1 MKKYVLFFI
10 IILLISG
17 SCIAQG
23 FKITAKIS
31 KAKPQKAT
39 LAYYFEDKQ
48 YVAVDSGK
56 IENNSFVFTGK
67 KNLPSGIYC
76 VILKDDSQYF
86 DLLIDPENQNFT
98 LKADISDIQKTMK
111 FYGSQLNNDFYDYQR
126 LMTKIIVRR
135 NELDTLKKYETD
147 STKIPQIDEKLDKID
162 QEIDNAWKTTAKEH
176 AGTFLA
182 DVLNCMNASNYA
194 GTEMFKYINFAQPG
208 LLRTPFFYNKIR
220 THIARHIESGAWNIN
235 YETDRI
241 INLAAANEDVYHYV
255 TSYLLNFYR
264 TFYKYGINEV
274 FIHIADTYF
283 LPDTVKNLNP
293 ESRNAI
299 KEQRDIYNAS
309 MPGQIFKDIKLA
321 NTYTGD
327 SIKLSQTTPKAK
339 LLLFWANGCGHCDSA
354 ENALKFYYNDLKKRN
369 IEVISICNDNFS
381 REGIK
386 QNAERKNFPWNDYC
400 DVKNYSRYREYYYVV
415 STPLLFFI
423 DKNGKIVQKTAGEDN
438 ITRIAKQLSGHDE

>member
-1 MKKYVLFFI
+1 MKKTA
-10 IILLISG
+10 LLLSAI
-17 SCIAQG
+17 CLIVNVCFAQD

-31 KAKPQKAT
+31 KMKPQKAT

-48 YVAVDSGK
+48 YVAIDSGK
-56 IENNSFVFTGK
+56 IENGSIVFEK
-67 KNLPSGIYC
+67 QKQLPAGIYC
-76 VILKDDSQYF
+76 IILKDDAQYF
-86 DLLIDPENQNFT
+86 DLLIDPNNQIFS
-98 LKADISDIQKTMK
+98 LKADISDIQKTIK
-111 FYGSQLNNDFYDYQR
+111 FNGSQLNSDFYDYQR
-126 LMTKIIVRR
+126 LMTKIITKQR
-135 NELDTLKKYETD
+135 ELDTAKKYETD
-147 STKIPQIDEKLDKID
+147 SLKIKNIENQLDKID
-162 QEIDNAWKTTAKEH
+162 QEIDNAWQQTATAH

-182 DVLNCMNASNYA
+182 DVLNCMNAANYT
-194 GTEMFKYINFAQPG
+194 GQEMFNHINFAQPG
-208 LLRTPFFYNKIR
+208 LIRTPFFYNKIR

-274 FIHIADTYF
+274 FVHIADTYF
-283 LPDTVKNLNP
+283 LPDTVKNLNAD
-293 ESRNAI
+293 SRKAI
-299 KEQRDIYNAS
+299 KEQRDIYNAC

-321 NTYTGD
+321 KTSTGD
-327 SIKLSQTTPKAK
+327 SIKLSQTTPNAK

-354 ENALKFYYNDLKKRN
+354 ENALKFYYHDLRKNN

-386 QNAERKNFPWNDYC
+386 QNAERKQFPWTDYC

-415 STPLLFFI
+415 STPLLYFI
-423 DKNGKIVQKTAGEDN
+423 DKNGRIVQKTAGEDN
-438 ITRIAKQLSGHDE
+438 ITRIAKKLSGNDE